1 MESDSG
7 QPDGQLTRAEEVARV
22 AQVTEAAPADETGVA
37 QVTGVAPADETG
49 VAQVD
54 EAIAG
59 LDSLP
64 GRPLAEHVAVFEE
77 AHAKLRQ
84 VLSDLDD
91 GPADS

>member
-1 MESDSG
+1 METDSE
-7 QPDGQLTRAEEVARV
+7 QPD
-22 AQVTEAAPADETGVA
+22 D
-37 QVTGVAPADETG
+37 QVTGVP
-49 VAQVD
+49 QVD

-64 GRPLAEHVAVFEE
+64 GRPLDEHVAVFEE
-77 AHAKLRQ
+77 AHAKLRR

>member
-1 MESDSG
+1 MEHESG
-7 QPDGQLTRAEEVARV
+7 PPETPEEVAGGDSV
-22 AQVTEAAPADETGVA
+22 AGAAEPGSPQAL
-37 QVTGVAPADETG
+37 
-49 VAQVD
+49 VD

-59 LDSLP
+59 LDDLP
-64 GRPLAEHVAVFEE
+64 GRPLAEHVAAFEE